1 MGSAAQPQ
9 QTSLKSLSLSA
20 PPPPPRGEVSSLIY
34 NDNSAKP
41 VFSELKS

>member
-1 MGSAAQPQ
+1 MGSAAQPR
-9 QTSLKSLSLSA
+9 QTSLKSLS
-20 PPPPPRGEVSSLIY
+20 PPPPSPPRGEVSSLIY

>member
-1 MGSAAQPQ
+1 MGSAAQPR
-9 QTSLKSLSLSA
+9 QTSLKCLS

>member
-9 QTSLKSLSLSA
+9 QTSLKSLSL
-20 PPPPPRGEVSSLIY
+20 PPPPLPPGEVSSLIY

>member
-1 MGSAAQPQ
+1 MGSAAQPR
-9 QTSLKSLSLSA
+9 QTSLKSLS
-20 PPPPPRGEVSSLIY
+20 PPPSPPRGEVSSLIY